1 MRSYYLYTL
10 IFWAL
15 SLLSCAQEN
24 SDKEDFT
31 LWQLPSQ
38 VNTIGNSYI
47 IKSDNQ
53 KIIVIDGGDKAEEN
67 YLRGFLAAMGN
78 EVHAW
83 IISHPHDDH
92 VGTLNEILKN
102 PKDLLIHK
110 IYQSRL
116 SDAQVDMEGDSKDF
130 AFAFY
135 DLLQNS
141 GIPVVEVMPGDTF
154 HFGKTTCKILAVR
167 NEDFIINP
175 YNNSSVVVKIW
186 DPNKSVLFLG
196 DAGEEEG
203 DRLLNGPFRN
213 ELNCDYIQ
221 MAHHGQQGVSKDFYR
236 TVKFSACLW
245 PTPSWVYNNDIGGGF
260 NSYTLTTIEIRNL
273 IDSLGIKE
281 NHISFQGL
289 TKIE

>member
-1 MRSYYLYTL
+1 MRYCYLYTL
-10 IFWAL
+10 IFWAC
-15 SLLSCAQEN
+15 LLSGCAQKN
-24 SDKEDFT
+24 SDKSGFT

-53 KIIVIDGGDKAEEN
+53 EIIVIDGGDKAEEN

-92 VGTLNEILKN
+92 VGALNQILEN
-102 PKDLLIHK
+102 PKNLVIHK
-110 IYQSRL
+110 IYQSKL
-116 SDAQVDMEGDSKDF
+116 SDEQINIEADSKDF
-130 AFAFY
+130 VFGFY
-135 DLLQNS
+135 SLLQKS
-141 GIPVVEVMPGDTF
+141 KIPVVEVLPGDTF
-154 HFGKTTCKILAVR
+154 HFGETTCKILGVR
-167 NEDFIINP
+167 NEDFTINP
-175 YNNSSVVVKIW
+175 YNNSSVIVKIW
-186 DPNKSVLFLG
+186 DAYKSVLFLG

-203 DRLLNGPFRN
+203 NRLLNGPFRN
-213 ELNCDYIQ
+213 ELDCNYIQ

-236 TVKFSACLW
+236 TVKFDACLW
-245 PTPSWVYNNDIGGGF
+245 PTPSWVYNNDIGDGF
-260 NSYTLTTIEIRNL
+260 NSYTLKTIEIRNL

-281 NHISFQGL
+281 NFISFQGL